1 MKTAK
6 PPAPDGGASGSSR
19 RQPVRQTRVNPPR
32 TSSLNRANPLAAAA
46 APEQPINILPGVTHF
61 ADAITA
67 LPKELVRHFTLLK
80 EVDAKIFAPEAALLD
95 LLHETLNTP
104 VPDLARPP
112 PNDAPSSA
120 VSASASAPTSARNS
134 TAGPP
139 TNPRGPPSDSS
150 AASVFDPTNIP
161 RRTLFRDTA
170 LKIQE
175 LLGSLE
181 EKNHV
186 IATANDAL
194 NKELS
199 RIDDIWPHLEAEFS
213 EEAKWGSATHW
224 AYIENRQAKA
234 NDKQAERTRREAA
247 ATLSAA
253 AQALAEEAATRSS
266 DRKQAMAAKK
276 NSKNQAVAAAAA
288 DADNDK
294 VQETGKKTQGAKSR
308 KPLPDSGPVGL
319 GIAPGA
325 AAGSAPAPKR
335 RKAEAAK
342 PNGGAPV
349 ERAMG
354 TVFGNAA
361 ASKQRTTSPRETPAP
376 ESGAKK
382 RKALPT
388 SSNQAKKSRTAASVT
403 SSPVIGSFPDPVRPG
418 RGSPAPSAA
427 APRPASSRA
436 RQNSTV
442 SNAENPGKR
451 PASVAP
457 NKTNGNSQGT
467 PDAGQPSAAAKAST
481 DAKAQKEATA
491 VSVPT
496 KPSALKPETE
506 EQTPVPEPAQN
517 GTKKEAAP
525 KAAEEP
531 APPKKEAAALAIQPT
546 PAAAVKITKSGRA
559 SKPSTPAIATFAEAA
574 TASAAS
580 TTTSR
585 SRPSRNADSG
595 GSTATASTATSTAT
609 ATVTAT
615 TTTTAKRSH
624 KKGASISAS
633 AAAAAQAQAAAAAAA
648 PSASAAAKDKD
659 KDKDSATATATAT
672 TAGTKKEK
680 ASATSSISSDTRKAP
695 STTTATTTTSTTT
708 TSKSKT
714 TTKNGTTT
722 TDNHT
727 TTKNNEVEDEEEEE
741 DDEQEVQD
749 EDVYCFCNQG
759 SYGEMVACDAEGC
772 QREWFHLECVGLR
785 VAPEGNAKW
794 YCEDCK
800 KRLKIASGRR

>member
-6 PPAPDGGASGSSR
+6 PPAPDGASGSSR

-95 LLHETLNTP
+95 LLNDTLSTP
-104 VPDLARPP
+104 APDLARPLA
-112 PNDAPSSA
+112 DAPSSA
-120 VSASASAPTSARNS
+120 VSASASAPASARNS
-134 TAGPP
+134 TTAGPAV
-139 TNPRGPPSDSS
+139 NPRGPPSDGS

-194 NKELS
+194 NKELA

-213 EEAKWGSATHW
+213 DEAKWGSATHW
-224 AYIENRQAKA
+224 AYVENRQAKA

-276 NSKNQAVAAAAA
+276 NSKNQAAAAAASAAA
-288 DADNDK
+288 DADGDK
-294 VQETGKKTQGAKSR
+294 AQETGKKAQGAKSR

-325 AAGSAPAPKR
+325 VAGSAPAPKR

-354 TVFGNAA
+354 TVFGNNAA
-361 ASKQRTTSPRETPAP
+361 AAKQRTTSPRETPAP

-388 SSNQAKKSRTAASVT
+388 SGSQAKKRYVLMRRRWLRGTGVTDQPTAGPPPACLRLSPPPR
-403 SSPVIGSFPDPVRPG
+403 SSG
-418 RGSPAPSAA
+418 RSPTPSGPRG
-427 APRPASSRA
+427 PRPPRQPPLPGPRRRA
-436 RQNSTV
+436 RGRT
-442 SNAENPGKR
+442 R
-451 PASVAP
+451 RI
-457 NKTNGNSQGT
+457 
-467 PDAGQPSAAAKAST
+467 
-481 DAKAQKEATA
+481 
-491 VSVPT
+491 
-496 KPSALKPETE
+496 
-506 EQTPVPEPAQN
+506 QTP
-517 GTKKEAAP
+517 
-525 KAAEEP
+525 
-531 APPKKEAAALAIQPT
+531 
-546 PAAAVKITKSGRA
+546 
-559 SKPSTPAIATFAEAA
+559 
-574 TASAAS
+574 
-580 TTTSR
+580 TTL
-585 SRPSRNADSG
+585 G
-595 GSTATASTATSTAT
+595 
-609 ATVTAT
+609 
-615 TTTTAKRSH
+615 
-624 KKGASISAS
+624 
-633 AAAAAQAQAAAAAAA
+633 
-648 PSASAAAKDKD
+648 
-659 KDKDSATATATAT
+659 
-672 TAGTKKEK
+672 
-680 ASATSSISSDTRKAP
+680 
-695 STTTATTTTSTTT
+695 
-708 TSKSKT
+708 
-714 TTKNGTTT
+714 
-722 TDNHT
+722 
-727 TTKNNEVEDEEEEE
+727 
-741 DDEQEVQD
+741 
-749 EDVYCFCNQG
+749 
-759 SYGEMVACDAEGC
+759 
-772 QREWFHLECVGLR
+772 
-785 VAPEGNAKW
+785 
-794 YCEDCK
+794 
-800 KRLKIASGRR
+800 SGRRRSRRASQTATRRAPPTRAYPAPQPRAIPMRRRRRRRRLWLPRLSRVR